1 MPVDIE
7 TMRSEISIQ
16 PVANTSEYNVS
27 GPASAI
33 DQDQLRE
40 IIRELVMEIVGD
52 DIYSL
57 FRMRGM

>member
-16 PVANTSEYNVS
+16 PVANTSEHNVS